1 MIDSKIRIILHIFT
15 GAVLIVSAACG
26 ALFLSKTTFSWKV
39 GFGYSIYDESQNTG
53 YFINVSVLLWVCVS
67 ILFAIFELLM
77 ICKVKPIVSA
87 LYHGYIRPI
96 LFIAMGIVHFG
107 ISNNFGIIVGILA
120 IVVGIVWAILNS
132 FEYCDVYKM

>member
-67 ILFAIFELLM
+67 ILFAIF
-77 ICKVKPIVSA
+77 
-87 LYHGYIRPI
+87 
-96 LFIAMGIVHFG
+96 
-107 ISNNFGIIVGILA
+107 
-120 IVVGIVWAILNS
+120 AILSIAFAIFKCIITLNKGENDTQDLCS
-132 FEYCDVYKM
+132 FFTNASSLFPDPQYKSDLSLLQLCLNYSV